1 MKVSIITACYNSA
14 ATVRDTLRS
23 VAEQDYPDVEHIII
37 DGQSSDDTLR
47 VLCDFPHVRTVVSEK
62 DSGIYDAMNKGVRHA
77 TGDIVGILNSDD
89 LYTSSNV
96 ISRVMKE
103 FEDDSVDAV
112 YADLQYVKFHDTS
125 KVVRT
130 WRSGRFSKS
139 KFYYGWMPPHPTFF
153 VRRQVYEKVGNFD
166 LSLRSAADYEFM
178 LRVLLKNDFRVR
190 YIPEVIVRMRTGGA
204 SNATLKNRVRAN
216 REDREAWR
224 INGIKPYFFTIPFK
238 PLRKVLQFIFK

>member
-112 YADLQYVKFHDTS
+112 YADLQYVRFHDTS